1 MTGTTIDLIKFQI
14 AFERFQELI
23 AVKSG
28 HPFETFHDGY
38 AAVEESYKPRLR
50 DYAISLLRAKEWSEG
65 DIGSG
70 TILNHTIEAI
80 EIQENRGDRTNNL
93 VFWQN
98 RYGHANRDHRLF
110 LDAVSNPNL
119 CRKIEVLLYGLYRTD
134 ADEGALFNQLS
145 ELTGGKY
152 PLLAYLYFLKDLDR
166 FMPIHPTGF
175 DRAFRL
181 LGIDFSTVRQCN
193 WANYKTYNQTLDSLR
208 TFIGTAAGI
217 DNVRLIDA
225 HSFCW
230 IFSTLV
236 DQEAKGVLG
245 KLEDGKDVGR
255 VLSGRES
262 SIIEMRQS
270 TENTVK
276 NANGQIVEQL
286 VKNKELRMT
295 SAELEELIASLLDMQ
310 DNCCALT
317 GIPLHFVGP
326 DANKNLQASLD
337 RIDSDKHYERGNL
350 QVVCRFINFW
360 KSDSDNEEFKRL
372 LMLVRGEAP
381 SD

>member
-1 MTGTTIDLIKFQI
+1 MTGTTIDLIEFQK
-14 AFERFQELI
+14 AFERFQELTI
-23 AVKSG
+23 AKSG
-28 HPFETFHDGY
+28 HQFETFHDGL
-38 AAVEESYKPRLR
+38 AAEESYKPRLR
-50 DYAISLLRAKEWSEG
+50 DLAISLLCTEEWADG
-65 DIGSG
+65 DIGTG
-70 TILNHTIEAI
+70 KILNRTINAI

-93 VFWQN
+93 VLWQN

-119 CRKIEVLLYGLYRTD
+119 CREIESLLYGLYRTD
-134 ADEGALFNQLS
+134 ADEGALFDQLS

-152 PLLAYLYFLKDLDR
+152 PLLAYLYFLKDMDR
-166 FMPIHPTGF
+166 FMPIQPTGF
-175 DRAFRL
+175 DQAFHA
-181 LGIDFSTVRQCN
+181 LGIDFSTKQQCN
-193 WANYKTYNQTLDSLR
+193 WVNYNTYNETLDGLR
-208 TFIGTAAGI
+208 KFIAASAAVE
-217 DNVRLIDA
+217 NVRLIDA

-230 IFSTLV
+230 IFWTLV
-236 DQEAKGVLG
+236 KQEAEGELTTVQ
-245 KLEDGKDVGR
+245 DGKDEGR

-270 TENTVK
+270 TENTVR
-276 NANGQIVEQL
+276 NANGQIVERS